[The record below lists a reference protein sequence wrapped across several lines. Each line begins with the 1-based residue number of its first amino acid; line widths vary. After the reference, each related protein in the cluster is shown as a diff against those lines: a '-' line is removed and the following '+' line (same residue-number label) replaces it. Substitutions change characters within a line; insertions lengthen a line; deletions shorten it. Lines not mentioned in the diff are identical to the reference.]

1 LCDGCAV
8 RTFVVRIVPAED
20 QVDAWHG
27 VVRRVADG
35 VEQTFHGV
43 DELLELMRPE
53 PGASRTGRG
62 TP

>member
-1 LCDGCAV
+1 V

-43 DELLELMRPE
+43 DELLELMQPE
-53 PGASRTGRG
+53 PGTSRTGRG